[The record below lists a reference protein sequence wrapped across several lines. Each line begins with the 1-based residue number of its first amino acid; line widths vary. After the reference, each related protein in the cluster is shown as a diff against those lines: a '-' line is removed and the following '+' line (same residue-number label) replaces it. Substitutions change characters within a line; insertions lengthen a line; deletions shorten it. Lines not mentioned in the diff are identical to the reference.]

1 MPNLKPLLSTR
12 DSPLNHDAAEQALR
26 LRRYFLAAGTSL
38 LSIGLMLASY
48 LLGYLSRGAFYQ
60 STSLVLLAIF
70 VFYFLFRAGLNLRF
84 RDPSLT
90 VEQMLTSSLVVL
102 YTMYAADGARAAFL
116 VLLLMSFLFGVLQL
130 TVRVLLVYAAGI
142 LAGYGAVIG
151 LLWRFKPQSLDLAL
165 ELLQWLTLA
174 LTLPWFALMGGFIS
188 GLRNNLRKSNHD
200 LQGVLQRVQESEASL
215 AQAQHIAGLGSWTF
229 DAVRRCATWS
239 AETYRLFGIDPARP
253 APTGEHFLRLVHPQ
267 DQRHYK
273 QLIRPALRDGR
284 SFDERFRILL
294 PTGEIRCLHVLGQPV
309 ANAGGQTTQLRGTM
323 MDITERNAQEER
335 LTFARDQATTA
346 RAALVDAIE
355 SLTDAFGLFDAEDR
369 LVLCNRKYVQSFTAF
384 DRFEDI
390 AGMRFEDL
398 VRSSLALGEV
408 IEPAFQG
415 NAEAWVT
422 ERIRRHRNPGPE
434 PRLVVLG
441 DGRCLEVSEQHTRSG
456 GGIVG
461 IRRDISGQKRIEQRQ
476 AMEYTVTR
484 LLAESETLRDA
495 VPKII
500 QAVCE
505 TLGWDCGACW
515 VWDKQ
520 DQLLRCAE
528 SWSVASPEVKEF
540 VALSSQKRIAA
551 GSMGFLRRVW
561 TTGEP
566 IWIADVAEETDFQRA
581 DMAAKAGLRA
591 AFAFP
596 IRIGAELHGVME
608 FYIRDV
614 RRSDPALLA
623 ATRSIGSQIGQF
635 IARKAAEDEIWRLAF
650 YDPLTRLPNRRL
662 LVDRLGHAL
671 AAAPRTKR
679 HGALLFI
686 DLDNFKTI
694 NDTLGHDA
702 GDLLL
707 QQAAE
712 RLASCVRAEDTV
724 ARQGGDEFVIML
736 IGLSAAEEEAAI
748 QTEIVGEKVLAAL
761 NRPYQFPG
769 HVYHNTA
776 SIGATLFDGHL
787 SSADE
792 VLRRADLAMYH
803 AKAAGRNA
811 LRFFEPGMQA
821 FVTVRAELETAM
833 RQGLQYGQFLL
844 YYQAQIDEVGS
855 VSGAEA
861 LLRWQHPLRGL
872 VSPAEFIPAAEET
885 GLILPLGQWVL
896 ETACAQ
902 LVAWSLRPA
911 TADLNLAVNVSA
923 RQFRQPDFVAQV
935 VAVLDRTGANARKLK
950 LELTESMLVDN
961 VDEIIAKMSA
971 LRALGVVI
979 ALDDFGIG
987 YSSLSYLKRLPLDQL
1002 KIDQSFVRDVLTDP
1016 TDAAIVLT
1024 IVALA
1029 QSLGLSV
1036 VAEGVETEPQREFLA
1051 SHGCG
1056 AYQGYLHSR
1065 PLPLQQFEALNLSG
1079 GGRGADNGGTDQ
1091 RNPAGHSTDHQP
1103 PKSENPPRQR

>member
-1 MPNLKPLLSTR
+1 M
-12 DSPLNHDAAEQALR
+12 DQDAPEQALP
-26 LRRYFLAAGTSL
+26 LQRYFIAAGTSL
-38 LSIGLMLASY
+38 LSIGLMLASH
-48 LLGYLSRGAFYQ
+48 LLGYLSPGVFYQ
-60 STSLVLLAIF
+60 NAGLVLLAIF
-70 VFYFLFRAGLNLRF
+70 VFYILFRTGLNRRF
-84 RDPSLT
+84 RDSSLT
-90 VEQMLTSSLVVL
+90 VAQMSTSSIIVL
-102 YTMYAADGARAAFL
+102 HAMYGADGARTVFL
-116 VLLLMSFLFGVLQL
+116 VLLLMSFLFGVLRL
-130 TVRVLLVYAAGI
+130 PVRVLLVYAACI
-142 LAGYGAVIG
+142 LTGYAAVIG
-151 LLWRFKPQSLDLAL
+151 LLWRFKPQSLNLAL

-174 LTLPWFALMGGFIS
+174 CTLPWFALMGGFIS
-188 GLRNNLRKSNHD
+188 GLRKRLRKSNND
-200 LQGVLQRVQESEASL
+200 LQGVLQRVQESESSL
-215 AQAQHIAGLGSWTF
+215 AQAQHIAGIGSWTF
-229 DAVRRCATWS
+229 DPAHRCATWS
-239 AETYRLFGIDPARP
+239 AETYRLFGLDSSRSP
-253 APTGEHFLRLVHPQ
+253 PTGEQFLLHVHPL

-273 QLIRPALRDGR
+273 ETIGPTLRDGR
-284 SFDERFRILL
+284 GFDDRLRILL
-294 PTGEIRCLHVLGQPV
+294 PTGDIRCLHVLGQPV
-309 ANAGGQTTQLRGTM
+309 VNAAGQTTLLRGTM

-346 RAALVDAIE
+346 GAALVDAIE
-355 SLTDAFGLFDAEDR
+355 SMADAFGLFDSEDR
-369 LVLCNRKYVQSFTAF
+369 LVLCNRKYAQSFTAF

-390 AGMRFEDL
+390 AGARFEDL
-398 VRSSLALGEV
+398 VRFSIARGEV
-408 IEPAFQG
+408 IEQAFQG
-415 NAEAWVT
+415 DVEAWVT
-422 ERIRRHRNPGPE
+422 ERIRRHRNPSAEHRP
-434 PRLVVLG
+434 LLLG
-441 DGRCLEVSEQHTRSG
+441 DGRWFEVSEQHTRSG
-456 GGIVG
+456 GIVG
-461 IRRDISGQKRIEQRQ
+461 IRRDITGQKRNEQRQ
-476 AMEYTVTR
+476 TMEYTVTR
-484 LLAESETLRDA
+484 LLAESETLREA

-528 SWSVASPEVKEF
+528 SWCVESPQVKEF
-540 VALSSQKRIAA
+540 VVASSQRRIAA
-551 GSMGFLRRVW
+551 GSAGFLWRVW
-561 TTGEP
+561 ATGEP
-566 IWIADVAEETDFQRA
+566 IWIADVADVAEKPGFLRA
-581 DMAAKAGLRA
+581 DLAAKAGLRA

-662 LVDRLGHAL
+662 LIDRLHHAL
-671 AAAPRTKR
+671 AAASRTQR

-702 GDLLL
+702 GDQLL

-712 RLASCVRAEDTV
+712 RLSGCLRAEDTV

-736 IGLSAAEEEAAI
+736 SGLSAVEGEAAL
-748 QTEIVGEKVLAAL
+748 QAKLVGENILAAL

-803 AKAAGRNA
+803 AKVAGRNA
-811 LRFFEPGMQA
+811 LRFFEPGMHA
-821 FVTVRAELETAM
+821 FVTYRAELETAM
-833 RQGLQYGQFLL
+833 RQGLQQGQFVL
-844 YYQAQIDEVGS
+844 YYQAQIDDIGC

-861 LLRWQHPLRGL
+861 LVRWQHPVRGL
-872 VSPAEFIPAAEET
+872 VSPAEFIPAAEEN
-885 GLILPLGQWVL
+885 GLILPLGRWVL

-902 LVAWSLRPA
+902 LVAWSARPA
-911 TADLNLAVNVSA
+911 TAHLNLAVNVSA
-923 RQFRQPDFVAQV
+923 RQFLQADFVTQV

-950 LELTESMLVDN
+950 LELTESMLVNN

-971 LRALGVVI
+971 LRALGVAI

-987 YSSLSYLKRLPLDQL
+987 YSSLSYLKRMPLDQL
-1002 KIDQSFVRDVLTDP
+1002 KIDQSFVRDVLTEP

-1024 IVALA
+1024 IIALA

-1036 VAEGVETEPQREFLA
+1036 VAEGVETEAQRAFLA

-1065 PLPLQQFEALNLSG
+1065 PLPLELFESLNL
-1079 GGRGADNGGTDQ
+1079 
-1091 RNPAGHSTDHQP
+1091 
-1103 PKSENPPRQR
+1103 RQR

>member
-1 MPNLKPLLSTR
+1 MNPLLTTR
-12 DSPLNHDAAEQALR
+12 DSPVEHEDAKQALR
-26 LRRYFLAAGTSL
+26 LRRYFIAAWTSL
-38 LSIGLMLASY
+38 LSIGLMLAGY
-48 LLGYLSRGAFYQ
+48 LLGFLSRAAFYQ
-60 STSLVLLAIF
+60 SASLVLLAIL
-70 VFYFLFRAGLNLRF
+70 VFYIVFRSGLNRRF
-84 RDPSLT
+84 SDPNLT
-90 VEQMLTSSLVVL
+90 VAQISASTLVTL
-102 YTMYAADGARAAFL
+102 FTMYASDGARAVFL
-116 VLLLMSFLFGVLQL
+116 VLLLMIFLFSVLRL
-130 TVRVLLVYAAGI
+130 TTRALLVYAACI
-142 LAGYGAVIG
+142 LVGYGALIG
-151 LLWRFKPQSLDLAL
+151 LLWRFKPQSLDLPL
-165 ELLQWLTLA
+165 ELLLWLTLA

-188 GLRNNLRKSNHD
+188 GLRNNLRKSNNE
-200 LQGVLQRVQESEASL
+200 LQGVLLRVQESEASL

-229 DAVRRCATWS
+229 DPVRRCATWS
-239 AETYRLFGIDPARP
+239 LETYRLFGIDPARP
-253 APTGEHFLRLVHPQ
+253 ALIGEQFLRLVHPQ
-267 DQRHYK
+267 DQRHYNE
-273 QLIRPALRDGR
+273 LIRPALRDGR
-284 SFDERFRILL
+284 SFDDRFRIVR

-309 ANAGGQTTQLRGTM
+309 ATAGGHTTLLRGTV

-335 LTFARDQATTA
+335 LTLARDQATTA

-355 SLTDAFGLFDAEDR
+355 SLTDAFGLFDADDR
-369 LVLCNRKYVQSFTAF
+369 LVLCNRNYAQTFTAF

-390 AGMRFEDL
+390 VGMRFEEL
-398 VRSSLALGEV
+398 VRSSLAKGEV

-415 NAEAWVT
+415 NVEAWVT

-434 PRLVVLG
+434 PRLLLLG
-441 DGRCLEVSEQHTRSG
+441 DRRWFEVSEQHTRSG
-456 GGIVG
+456 GVVG
-461 IRRDISGQKRIEQRQ
+461 IRRDISGQKRNEQRQ

-484 LLAESETLRDA
+484 LLAESQTLRDA

-505 TLGWDCGACW
+505 TLAWDCGACW

-520 DQLLRCAE
+520 NQLLRCAE
-528 SWSVASPEVKEF
+528 SWSVASPEVRKF
-540 VALSSQKRIAA
+540 VALSSQQSFAS
-551 GSMGFLRRVW
+551 GSVGFIRRVW

-566 IWIADVAEETDFQRA
+566 IWIADVSEEPGFLRA
-581 DMAAKAGLRA
+581 DIAAKAGLRA

-614 RRSDPALLA
+614 RQSDPALLA

-662 LVDRLGHAL
+662 LIDRLQHAL
-671 AAAPRTKR
+671 AASPRSKR

-707 QQAAE
+707 RQAAE
-712 RLASCVRAEDTV
+712 RLSSCVRVGDTV

-736 IGLSAAEEEAAI
+736 MDLSMAEEEAAV
-748 QTEIVGEKVLAAL
+748 QTKIIGEKILAVL

-769 HVYHNTA
+769 HLYHNTA
-776 SIGATLFDGHL
+776 SIGATLFDGHIA
-787 SSADE
+787 SADE

-803 AKAAGRNA
+803 AKAAGRTA

-821 FVTVRAELETAM
+821 FVTLRAELETAI
-833 RQGLQYGQFLL
+833 RQGLEHGQFVL
-844 YYQAQIDEVGS
+844 YYQAQIDDAGC
-855 VSGAEA
+855 VSGAEV

-872 VSPAEFIPAAEET
+872 VSPVEFIPVAEET
-885 GLILPLGQWVL
+885 GLILPLGRWVL
-896 ETACAQ
+896 ATACAQ
-902 LVAWSLRPA
+902 LVAWSSRPA

-923 RQFRQPDFVAQV
+923 RQFRQPDFVTQV
-935 VAVLDRTGANARKLK
+935 VQLLDRTGANPRKLK

-961 VDEIIAKMSA
+961 VEEIIAKMSV

-1002 KIDQSFVRDVLTDP
+1002 KIDRSFVRDVLTEP
-1016 TDAAIVLT
+1016 TNAAIVLT

-1036 VAEGVETEPQREFLA
+1036 IAEGVETEPQREFLA

-1065 PLPLQQFEALNLSG
+1065 PLPLEQFEALNLRG
-1079 GGRGADNGGTDQ
+1079 LGRGADNGCTNH
-1091 RNPAGHSTDHQP
+1091 RNPAGHCTDYQVGPAKPPQP
-1103 PKSENPPRQR
+1103 A

>member
-1 MPNLKPLLSTR
+1 MLSPR
-12 DSPLNHDAAEQALR
+12 DAPVDPDAPEQALP
-26 LRRYFLAAGTSL
+26 LRRYFIAAGTSL

-48 LLGYLSRGAFYQ
+48 LLGYLSRDAFYQ
-60 STSLVLLAIF
+60 SASLVLLAIF

-84 RDPSLT
+84 SDPSLT
-90 VEQMLTSSLVVL
+90 VAQMLTSSLVVL
-102 YTMYAADGARAAFL
+102 YTMYAADGARAVFL
-116 VLLLMSFLFGVLQL
+116 VLLLMGFLFGVLRL
-130 TVRVLLVYAAGI
+130 TVRVLLVYAACI
-142 LAGYGAVIG
+142 LVGYGAVIG

-215 AQAQHIAGLGSWTF
+215 AQAQQIAGLGSWTF
-229 DAVRRCATWS
+229 DPVRRCASWS
-239 AETYRLFGIDPARP
+239 AESYRLFGIDPSRH
-253 APTGEHFLRLVHPQ
+253 APTGEQFLRLVHPQ
-267 DQRHYK
+267 DQQHYN

-284 SFDERFRILL
+284 SFDDRFRILL

-309 ANAGGQTTQLRGTM
+309 VNARDQSTLLRGTM

-369 LVLCNRKYVQSFTAF
+369 LVLCNRKYAQSFTAF

-390 AGMRFEDL
+390 AGVRFEDL
-398 VRSSLALGEV
+398 VRFSIARGEV

-415 NAEAWVT
+415 NVEAWVT
-422 ERIRRHRNPGPE
+422 ERIHRHRFPGPE
-434 PRLVVLG
+434 PRLLVLG
-441 DGRCLEVSEQHTRSG
+441 DGRWFEVSEQPTRS

-461 IRRDISGQKRIEQRQ
+461 IRRDISGRKRNEQRQ

-484 LLAESETLRDA
+484 LLAESETLREA
-495 VPKII
+495 VPRII

-520 DQLLRCAE
+520 DPWLRCAE

-540 VALSSQKRIAA
+540 VAASSQECIAA
-551 GSMGFLRRVW
+551 GSMGFLQRVW

-566 IWIADVAEETDFQRA
+566 IWIADVAEEPGFVRA
-581 DMAAKAGLRA
+581 DLAAKAGLRA

-596 IRIGAELHGVME
+596 IRIGTELHGVME

-635 IARKAAEDEIWRLAF
+635 IARKTAEDEIWRLAF

-662 LVDRLGHAL
+662 LIDRLHHAL
-671 AAAPRTKR
+671 AAAPRAKR

-712 RLASCVRAEDTV
+712 RLSSCVRAEDTV

-736 IGLSAAEEEAAI
+736 LGLSAAEEEAAI

-821 FVTVRAELETAM
+821 FVTSRAELETAM
-833 RQGLQYGQFLL
+833 RQGLQHGQFLL
-844 YYQAQIDEVGS
+844 YYQAQIDDVGCI
-855 VSGAEA
+855 SGAEA
-861 LLRWQHPLRGL
+861 LLRWQHPVRGL

-885 GLILPLGQWVL
+885 GLILPLGRWVL

-902 LVAWSLRPA
+902 LVTWSSRPA

-923 RQFRQPDFVAQV
+923 RQFRQPDFVTQV
-935 VAVLDRTGANARKLK
+935 VEVLERTGANARKLK

-971 LRALGVVI
+971 LRALGVAI

-1002 KIDQSFVRDVLTDP
+1002 KIDQSFVRDLLTDP

-1065 PLPLQQFEALNLSG
+1065 PLPLEQFEALNLSG
-1079 GGRGADNGGTDQ
+1079 AGRSADNGSTNH
-1091 RNPAGHSTDHQP
+1091 RNPAGQGTD
-1103 PKSENPPRQR
+1103 

>member
-1 MPNLKPLLSTR
+1 MNPLLTTR
-12 DSPLNHDAAEQALR
+12 DSPVEHEDAKQALR
-26 LRRYFLAAGTSL
+26 LRRYFIAAWTSL
-38 LSIGLMLASY
+38 LSIGLMLAGY
-48 LLGYLSRGAFYQ
+48 LLGFLSRAAFYQ
-60 STSLVLLAIF
+60 SASLVLLAILIF
-70 VFYFLFRAGLNLRF
+70 YIVFRSGLNRRF
-84 RDPSLT
+84 SDPNLT
-90 VEQMLTSSLVVL
+90 VAQISASTLVTL
-102 YTMYAADGARAAFL
+102 FTMYASDGARAVFL
-116 VLLLMSFLFGVLQL
+116 VLLLMIFLFSVLRL
-130 TVRVLLVYAAGI
+130 TTRALLVYAACI
-142 LAGYGAVIG
+142 LVGYGALIG
-151 LLWRFKPQSLDLAL
+151 LLWRFKPQSLDLPL
-165 ELLQWLTLA
+165 ELLLWLTLA
-174 LTLPWFALMGGFIS
+174 LTLPWFALMGGFIT
-188 GLRNNLRKSNHD
+188 GLRNNLRKSNNE
-200 LQGVLQRVQESEASL
+200 LQGVLLKVQESEASL

-229 DAVRRCATWS
+229 DPVRRCATWS
-239 AETYRLFGIDPARP
+239 LETYRLFGIDPARP
-253 APTGEHFLRLVHPQ
+253 ALIGEQFLRLVHPQ
-267 DQRHYK
+267 DQRHYNE
-273 QLIRPALRDGR
+273 LIRPALRDGR
-284 SFDERFRILL
+284 SFDDRFRIVR

-309 ANAGGQTTQLRGTM
+309 ANAGGHTTLLRGTVT
-323 MDITERNAQEER
+323 DITERNAQEER
-335 LTFARDQATTA
+335 LTLARDQATTA
-346 RAALVDAIE
+346 RATLVDAIE
-355 SLTDAFGLFDAEDR
+355 SLTDAFGLFDADDR
-369 LVLCNRKYVQSFTAF
+369 LVLCNRNYAQTFTAF

-390 AGMRFEDL
+390 VGMRFEDL
-398 VRSSLALGEV
+398 VRSSLAKGEV

-415 NAEAWVT
+415 NVEAWVT

-434 PRLVVLG
+434 PRLLLLG
-441 DGRCLEVSEQHTRSG
+441 DRRWFEVSEQHTRSG
-456 GGIVG
+456 GVVG
-461 IRRDISGQKRIEQRQ
+461 IRRDISGQKRNEQRQ

-495 VPKII
+495 VPQII

-505 TLGWDCGACW
+505 TLAWDCGACW

-520 DQLLRCAE
+520 NQLLRCAE
-528 SWSVASPEVKEF
+528 SWSVASPEVRKF
-540 VALSSQKRIAA
+540 VALSSQQSFAS
-551 GSMGFLRRVW
+551 GSVGFIRRVW

-566 IWIADVAEETDFQRA
+566 IWIADVSEEPGFLRA
-581 DMAAKAGLRA
+581 DIAAKAGLRA

-596 IRIGAELHGVME
+596 IRIGAELHGVIE

-614 RRSDPALLA
+614 RQSDPALLA

-662 LVDRLGHAL
+662 LIDRLQQAL
-671 AAAPRTKR
+671 AASPRSKR

-686 DLDNFKTI
+686 DLDNFKAI

-707 QQAAE
+707 RQAAE
-712 RLASCVRAEDTV
+712 RLSSCVRVGDTV

-736 IGLSAAEEEAAI
+736 MDLSMAEEEAAV
-748 QTEIVGEKVLAAL
+748 QTKIIGEKILAVL

-769 HVYHNTA
+769 HLYHNTA
-776 SIGATLFDGHL
+776 SIGATLFDGHIA
-787 SSADE
+787 SADE

-821 FVTVRAELETAM
+821 FVTLRAELETAI
-833 RQGLQYGQFLL
+833 RQGLEHGQFVL
-844 YYQAQIDEVGS
+844 YYQAQIDDAGC
-855 VSGAEA
+855 VSGAEV

-872 VSPAEFIPAAEET
+872 VSPVEFIPVAEET
-885 GLILPLGQWVL
+885 GLILPLGRWVL

-902 LVAWSLRPA
+902 LVAWSSRPA

-923 RQFRQPDFVAQV
+923 RQFRQPDFVTQV
-935 VAVLDRTGANARKLK
+935 VELLDRTGANPRKLK

-961 VDEIIAKMSA
+961 MEEIIAKMSV

-1002 KIDQSFVRDVLTDP
+1002 KIDRSFVRDVLTEP
-1016 TDAAIVLT
+1016 TNAAIVLT

-1036 VAEGVETEPQREFLA
+1036 IAEGVETEPQREFLA

-1065 PLPLQQFEALNLSG
+1065 PLPLEQFEALNLRG
-1079 GGRGADNGGTDQ
+1079 VGRGADNGCTNH
-1091 RNPAGHSTDHQP
+1091 RNPAGHCTDYQVGPAKPPQP
-1103 PKSENPPRQR
+1103 A